1 MRGKHTMPRRF
12 AALLTAVLALAA
24 AGSMGPGTPAAFAAD
39 EQILASGS
47 TWSANAMNQ
56 WQADEQR
63 YGVDV
68 QFTPSSS
75 GQGRSD
81 FAAYQNDFANSDIP
95 FQGTDPLTGQT
106 DTSNGRAFAYIPIVA
121 GGTSFMYR
129 LFDGKNQ
136 VTNVR
141 LSGQTITKIFTGR
154 ITMWND
160 PQITADMNGH
170 ALPAK
175 KIQVVVESNGS
186 GTTAQFTDWMA
197 KQYADLWKAYAGQD
211 KPTSYYPVNAP
222 NITAENGDA
231 AVAGTIDSPGYD
243 GAIGYLQYSY
253 PLKLGYPVVKV
264 ENSAG
269 YFTTPTPYNA
279 AVALTRAQINTANPN
294 DPTTYLTQDLTQVY
308 SNPDPRSYPLSSY
321 SYSIIPID
329 PNDRRIDTGKAKT
342 FADFAYYFLCQGQ
355 DSMPTLGYSPLT
367 INLVQDAFA
376 QVAKYSHIQPA
387 DIQNRDATT
396 CNNPTYYPQDPAKN
410 RLAEIDPAPQACDR
424 AGQGPCGTSTAGQGA
439 NTPGGGANGAGGNSG
454 SGGSGGAGANPNGAG
469 PNATGAN
476 NAGGIDP
483 ETGLPYGQ
491 GGSGSGDG
499 SNDATSTE
507 LAAFRSGGMNT
518 VFGVLAAVEVV
529 LVLLVPAFVAR
540 AISRRKARNNG
551 ES

>member
-1 MRGKHTMPRRF
+1 MRGNRTMPRRF
-12 AALLTAVLALAA
+12 TALLAAVVALLA
-24 AGSMGPGTPAAFAAD
+24 AGSTGPGTPAASAD
-39 EQILASGS
+39 ELIEGTGS
-47 TWSANAMNQ
+47 SWSYNAMHQ
-56 WQADEQR
+56 WTTDEAR
-63 YGVDV
+63 YGVNV
-68 QFTPSSS
+68 QFTPLSS

-95 FQGTDPLTGQT
+95 FQGTDPLTGQA

-121 GGTSFMYR
+121 GGTSFMYQ
-129 LFDGKNQ
+129 LYQGKNQ
-136 VTNVR
+136 ITNVR
-141 LSGQTITKIFTGR
+141 LSGQTITKIFTGK

-197 KQYADLWKAYAGQD
+197 KQYPALWSAYAGQD
-211 KPTSYYPVNAP
+211 KSTSYYPVNAS

-231 AVAGTIDSPGYD
+231 AVSEAISSPGYD

-253 PLKLGYPVVKV
+253 PLAKNYPVVKV

-269 YFTTPTPYNA
+269 YFSTPTPYNA
-279 AVALTRAQINTANPN
+279 AVALTQAKINTANPN
-294 DPTTYLTQDLTQVY
+294 DPTTYLTQDLTNVY
-308 SNPDPRSYPLSSY
+308 ANPDPRSYPLSSY

-376 QVAKYSHIQPA
+376 QVARFSHIQPA

-424 AGQGPCGTSTAGQGA
+424 VGQGPCGTSTAGQTA
-439 NTPGGGANGAGGNSG
+439 NTPGGGP
-454 SGGSGGAGANPNGAG
+454 GGSGGGSGTGGTGANTGGANPSATNG
-469 PNATGAN
+469 TGT
-476 NAGGIDP
+476 GIDP

-491 GGSGSGDG
+491 GGSNGSGDG
-499 SNDATSTE
+499 SNDASSTE
-507 LAAFRSGGMNT
+507 LAAFRSSGMNT
-518 VFGVLAAVEVV
+518 VFGALAAVEVV

-540 AISRRKARNNG
+540 AISRRRARDNG